1 MDDAPRNPGPPVVGS
16 SVIPAVTLP
25 DEAEAQ
31 RRHAIA
37 QTAGLEVFAPVE
49 LERVE
54 GSGELLAF
62 VGSGP
67 DAGSLWVQGT
77 SHDAGFY
84 GRQNVRVVFEGD
96 PPTPRHLVRASEVVG
111 NYPATLEEWE
121 ARRARR
127 AASVERSQREA
138 EAQRER
144 LRASAAAV
152 TFDILERDGVELTLR
167 EAGEAVRTAGGTIRV
182 HDSRLL
188 VALAPSALRTLGQP
202 SVALKAARRLYVA
215 EGEVVACAKRGG
227 EIDVRKL
234 PDKAILPS
242 GSLEP

>member
-1 MDDAPRNPGPPVVGS
+1 VGDAPRDPGPPVVGS
-16 SVIPAVTLP
+16 PVLQVQELP
-25 DEAEAQ
+25 DEAEAA
-31 RRHAIA
+31 RRASIA
-37 QTAGLEVFAPVE
+37 ATSGLETVAAIE
-49 LERVE
+49 LEKVS
-54 GSGELLAF
+54 GSDELL
-62 VGSGP
+62 VVTGSGP
-67 DAGSLWVQGT
+67 DAGSLWIQGT
-77 SHDAGFY
+77 SHDAGFH

-121 ARRARR
+121 ARQARR
-127 AASVERSQREA
+127 AASIERGRAEA

-152 TFDILERDGVELTLR
+152 TFDTLERDGVELTLR
-167 EAGEAVRTAGGTIRV
+167 QAAEAVVTAGGTIRV
-182 HDSRLL
+182 EDGRVV
-188 VALAPSALRTLGQP
+188 VALAPSALLTLGQA
-202 SVALKAARRLYVA
+202 SRALKAARRLYVA
-215 EGEVVACAKRGG
+215 EAEVVACTKRGG